1 MDDSDLMDSV
11 TKTDLREALAAYPTR
26 DEMRELMREEGERS
40 RRHFDVVAESLRDDI
55 RLIAEGLVALS
66 QGVDS
71 LTATTKVGFAA
82 VDQRLMRL
90 EARQS

>member
-1 MDDSDLMDSV
+1 MERSDLMDYV
-11 TKTDLREALAAYPTR
+11 TKADLREALAAYPTR

-66 QGVDS
+66 QRVENVRVELKADI
-71 LTATTKVGFAA
+71 AA
-82 VDQRLMRL
+82 VDRRVMRL
-90 EARQS
+90 EGSRS